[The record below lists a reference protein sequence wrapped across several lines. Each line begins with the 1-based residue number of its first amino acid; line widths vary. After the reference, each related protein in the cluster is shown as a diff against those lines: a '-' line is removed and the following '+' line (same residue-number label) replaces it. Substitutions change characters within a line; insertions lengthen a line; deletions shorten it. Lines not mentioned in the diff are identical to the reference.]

1 MLPRNDS
8 DRIQITFD
16 GHCLVANTGLIPL
29 ATLARHLGLRELVD
43 HHLSFGGAPRRANT
57 GDKLLTLV
65 TSALPLQVLGQTAN
79 WPCTLQ
85 RLHSP
90 PNSTCPPVGWSN
102 G

>member
-8 DRIQITFD
+8 DRIQIAFD
-16 GHCLVANTGLIPL
+16 DHCLVANTGLLPL

-43 HHLSFGGAPRRANT
+43 HHLSFGGAPRWANT
-57 GDKLLTLV
+57 WDKLLTLV
-65 TSALPLQVLGQTAN
+65 TSALTLQVLGQTAD
-79 WPCTLQ
+79 WPCALQ

-90 PNSTCPPVGWSN
+90 PNPTRQSVGWSN